1 MRWLGFILV
10 FAYILVQVAEYWLRS
25 MNLRH
30 MKVHAAEIPA
40 GFEGS
45 IDAALLEK
53 TLAYTAERATLASA
67 ESIVTAAAL
76 VAALLSGLFD
86 AYNTWVHSLRLPF
99 VAEGVIFFLLIDYAT
114 TLISAP
120 FGIYS
125 TFRIEQRYGFNTM
138 TPGLWVADLL
148 KGLALS
154 TALMGAVLAGAFFIV
169 ERSPAYWWLFVWGFF
184 LVFSVFMMY
193 IAPYVIE
200 PLFNKYSPVDAGL
213 QERIREMMRRAGI
226 EVRRV
231 FTMDASRRSRHA
243 NAYFTGIGRVKRIVL
258 FDTIISTLDESEILA
273 VLAHEAGHWKKRHIL
288 KRMAAFEAAS
298 LAGLFLAAYL
308 LRSDFLTAA
317 FGLHEAT
324 FFAKAALLAF
334 IAGIVSFPLT
344 PLLSAL
350 SRRHE
355 YEADT
360 FATGLAPRPEALASG
375 LIKLSRDNLS
385 NLHPHPLY
393 AAFYYSHP
401 PVVDRVRKILQEAGR
416 RTV

>member
-1 MRWLGFILV
+1 MQWLGLILV
-10 FAYILVQVAEYWLRS
+10 LAYILTQVAEYRLRS
-25 MNLRH
+25 LNVRH

-45 IDAALLEK
+45 IDAAILEK
-53 TLAYTAERATLASA
+53 TVAYTTERAALASV
-67 ESIVTAAAL
+67 ESVVTAAVL
-76 VAALLSGLFD
+76 VAALFSGVFD
-86 AYNTWVHSLRLPF
+86 ACNSWAHSLRLPF
-99 VAEGVIFFLLIDYAT
+99 VLKGMIFFLLIDYAN

-120 FGIYS
+120 FSIYS
-125 TFRIEQRYGFNTM
+125 TFRIEQKYGFNTM
-138 TPGLWVADLL
+138 TPGLWIADLF

-154 TALMGAVLAGAFFIV
+154 TVLMGAVLAGAFFIV
-169 ERSPAYWWLFVWGFF
+169 QRFPEYWWLFAWGFF

-226 EVRRV
+226 EVKRV

-258 FDTIISTLDESEILA
+258 FDTISSTLDENEILA

-288 KRMAAFEAAS
+288 KRMIAFEAAS
-298 LAGLFLAAYL
+298 LAGLFLASL
-308 LRSDFLTAA
+308 MLRSDFLAAA

-324 FFAKAALLAF
+324 FFAQAALLAF
-334 IAGIVSFPLT
+334 IAGIVSFPAT

-355 YEADT
+355 YEADS
-360 FATGLAPRPEALASG
+360 FATGLAPMSEALASA
-375 LIKLSRDNLS
+375 LIKLSRDNLA

-401 PVVDRVRKILQEAGR
+401 PVVERVGKIMRNGKIRA
-416 RTV
+416 